1 MTDDGSSSWVPWMMK
16 LMLALVLTAIP
27 VQGIIFLFLL
37 VPWVPST
44 WIGPTLLFSGIV
56 FLVGAGVLIAYKSVR
71 MWLYSLVLGFSIGC
85 GCMVLATL
93 AVLSHIPFPFLD
105 NAMNAVC
112 VVVMVIGFTIAWFW
126 PTKKK
131 VTQLGLITTSSK
143 SARVHKQSLGV
154 QLLQRKSEM
163 VLAVELKEI
172 PHDFAFAEDGRYRL
186 SEMVERF
193 HSIIRSLSSISFA
206 LRIQR
211 VQWNT
216 RVLFL
221 TWSKDKALL
230 EHQRTVLHDALSNN
244 LPGFKF
250 KPLDSFT
257 GISLGVN
264 DKGSAAIINGVPLPI
279 EDETQRKDTLEA
291 MTGVLQDL
299 ENGVFQVFIE
309 PTEISKSK
317 LRSLE
322 SRYKQESERS
332 MTTISTE
339 KSSWIHG
346 TQQESKTIV
355 NLEAK
360 QHAEKLERQFKR
372 LSTRHLCKT
381 TVTVLSWGD
390 AITTSDLNARRIAG
404 ALVGALRPD
413 SKEEEFHI
421 DYKRKHK
428 DITRLLQGLPV
439 GDSTTLTAGE
449 AAAYL
454 ILSRRDVG
462 LRVTKRE
469 KFSSGTRDTSEK
481 TNSNESKSHLIT
493 SMAPS
498 NVKWL
503 KRSPDLYLGNAI
515 DEAGKLLPNVYVKT
529 DVRWLNMHLGV
540 FGNTRSGKSTSVMSI
555 IGQAITLGVNPLVLV
570 PSKGYEWRMLLDVF
584 PDLRVF
590 TPGRSDIAPFVI
602 NFWDPPPGVQFS
614 KWIDR
619 VMEVLILWLP
629 NEGVISLHLQD
640 VIYSVYRNC
649 GWDLGANTK
658 GRPILLED
666 LVDAVREVGGR
677 LEYGDE
683 VSRNLFG
690 ALVARVKS
698 LLRKPS
704 LVEMYNTAAGITIT
718 ELLAHPTI
726 IEMDALSENDK
737 IMLMGILAAG
747 VSEYKLANP
756 SKKVTNLLV
765 LEEAHYLLGRTD
777 ISGEANSGIRL
788 QAVSA
793 FIEMLSVL
801 GGTGLGVILID
812 QSPGTLVPRVI
823 KTIVNQLVHA
833 LSDEDDRRIVGKH
846 SRCTESQ
853 IEHIGGMQVGEAV
866 VYLQHEGEPKN
877 VRVFP
882 LEKFIHDKLPERTIN
897 EDSVKSHMNRL
908 FEVSPELRAS
918 KPLPDDIMERFT
930 AKKVKKRKRPSELL
944 AREYKESI
952 SKVVQSPEFESF
964 CRANLKKANI
974 KALVALF
981 RTISKKYGDGSY
993 TSDLCVLELA
1003 AEYIMTDENR
1013 PVFVKAGK
1021 AIGRE
1026 WDK

>member
-1 MTDDGSSSWVPWMMK
+1 
-16 LMLALVLTAIP
+16 MLALVLTAIP
-27 VQGIIFLFLL
+27 VQGIIFLLLL

-56 FLVGAGVLIAYKSVR
+56 FLVGAGILIANRSLR
-71 MWLYSLVLGFSIGC
+71 MWFYSLVLGFSIGC
-85 GCMVLATL
+85 SCLILATL
-93 AVLSHIPFPFLD
+93 ALLSQIPVPFLG
-105 NAMNAVC
+105 NAMYAACAAVMA
-112 VVVMVIGFTIAWFW
+112 VGFTIAWFW

-131 VTQLGLITTSSK
+131 NTQLGLITTSSK
-143 SARVHKQSLGV
+143 SARFHKPSLGV

-172 PHDFAFAEDGRYRL
+172 PHDFAFTEDGRYRL

-193 HSIIRSLSSISFA
+193 HSIIRSLSSIPFA

-211 VQWNT
+211 IQWNT

-221 TWSKDKALL
+221 TWSKDEALL
-230 EHQRTVLHDALSNN
+230 EHQRTVLYDALSNN

-257 GISLGVN
+257 GISLGAK
-264 DKGSAAIINGVPLPI
+264 DKGSAAIINGVLLPI

-309 PTEISKSK
+309 PTEMSKSK

-339 KSSWIHG
+339 KSSWLHG

-360 QHAEKLERQFKR
+360 QRAEKLERQFKR

-381 TVTVLSWGD
+381 TVAVLSWGA
-390 AITTSDLNARRIAG
+390 AITTADLDARRIAG

-413 SKEEEFHI
+413 SNEEEFHI
-421 DYKRKHK
+421 EYKRKDR

-449 AAAYL
+449 AAGYL

-462 LRVTKRE
+462 IRVTKRE
-469 KFSSGTRDTSEK
+469 KFSSGTRDASEK
-481 TNSNESKSHLIT
+481 TNSNESKSHLIA

-503 KRSPDLYLGNAI
+503 RRSPDLYLGNAI
-515 DEAGKLLPNVYVKT
+515 DEAGKLLPNVHVKT

-584 PDLRVF
+584 PDIRIF
-590 TPGRSDIAPFVI
+590 TPGRSDVAPFVI
-602 NFWDPPPGVQFS
+602 NIWDPPLGVRIL
-614 KWIDR
+614 KWIGR
-619 VMEVLILWLP
+619 VVQVLTLWLP
-629 NEGVISLHLQD
+629 NNDVISMHLQD

-649 GWDLGANTK
+649 GWDLDTNTK

-666 LVDAVREVGGR
+666 LVDAVREFGKS
-677 LEYGDE
+677 LDYGDE
-683 VSRNLFG
+683 VNSNLFG

-698 LLRKPS
+698 VLRKPS
-704 LVEMYNTAAGITIT
+704 LVKMYNTAAGITIS

-765 LEEAHYLLGRTD
+765 LEEAHYLLSRTD
-777 ISGEANSGIRL
+777 ISGEANSSIRL

-801 GGTGLGVILID
+801 GGTGLGIVLID

-823 KTIVNQLVHA
+823 KIIVNLLIHA

-877 VRVFP
+877 ISVFP
-882 LEKFIHDKLPERTIN
+882 LEKFIHDKLPERPIN
-897 EDSVKSHMNRL
+897 EDIVRSHMNRL
-908 FEVSPELRAS
+908 FEVCPELRAS
-918 KPLPDDIMERFT
+918 KPLPDGIMERFT
-930 AKKVKKRKRPSELL
+930 VKKTKKGRLPSDIL
-944 AREYKESI
+944 AREYKEPI
-952 SKVVQSPEFESF
+952 SKVVQSLEFEKF
-964 CRANLKKANI
+964 CRENLKKKNI
-974 KALVALF
+974 RALVALF
-981 RTISKKYGDGSY
+981 RTISKKYGDDNCVSNLY
-993 TSDLCVLELA
+993 VLELA
-1003 AEYIMTDENR
+1003 AKNKVTDENR
-1013 PVFVKAGK
+1013 SVFMAVGK
-1021 AIGRE
+1021 AIGKE
-1026 WDK
+1026 WGK